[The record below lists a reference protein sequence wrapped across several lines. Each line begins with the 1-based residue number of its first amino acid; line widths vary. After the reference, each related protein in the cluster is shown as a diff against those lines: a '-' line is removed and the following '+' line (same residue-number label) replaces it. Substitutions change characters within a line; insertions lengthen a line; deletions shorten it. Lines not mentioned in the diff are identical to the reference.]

1 MLKTNNNKINIS
13 HDYMENYQNAVN
25 NYIKT
30 IKFYTNKKQ
39 IINIIIK
46 IINGYKESFIA
57 FKKNLI
63 QVKSNLIKP
72 FYDEVKKK
80 FKFTD
85 NFYFFDNQ
93 LLYTLNQVVSSQI
106 NYSTNII
113 NDIEKN
119 LLKENSLNNDFIDNL
134 QQKKNIL
141 QNNQKKME
149 KLYTEYKNEHKKFI
163 KSFHSIENDIQEYY
177 ESKRNNENN
186 NIKNKIDIFMEEAN
200 NIHSIYLQVHYKFK
214 DNNKSYFNLYEK
226 NMKDLEK
233 EIIKNENLIG
243 NNINFLLL
251 TVINNNISFLNILTN
266 FKGDKKITE
275 LFQKNNYNL
284 INEEKKA
291 SDDYNLFFEQSLSK
305 LEKNYEKEK
314 YKVKAIHTRVISN
327 KMSKEAINIINAL
340 SEEFSIED
348 YHEKPTLILLE
359 EDVFNIVKFFYSF
372 TFVDKTE
379 YDLIIGEKK
388 IEVINL
394 TNKLLQPGLIKTKFK
409 EYKDLLPI
417 NDEEIKLLKDYIGK
431 NREYRDE
438 FLKVINNYRTFGKL
452 ELPEREYDLIG
463 NYFIQ
468 IIDCIFEE
476 KSEKDFKMIK
486 STILMSQTFFVI
498 KNNEKLYLIEK
509 IKGHKLFLEIEYFT
523 KYMKFCIEEMYLND
537 DKSKVVKFTKNKEE
551 MLFSSIITFFNYMK
565 ELEVPINH
573 IKQIIDNISK
583 EYEMSEDLKNN
594 INNVIES
601 F

>member
-149 KLYTEYKNEHKKFI
+149 KLYTEYNNEHKKFI

-417 NDEEIKLLKDYIGK
+417 NDEEIKLLRDYIGK

>member
-149 KLYTEYKNEHKKFI
+149 KLYTEYNNEHKKFI

-417 NDEEIKLLKDYIGK
+417 NDEEIKLLRDYIGK

-468 IIDCIFEE
+468 IIDCILEE

-523 KYMKFCIEEMYLND
+523 KYMKFCIEEMYLNN

-573 IKQIIDNISK
+573 IKQIIVF
-583 EYEMSEDLKNN
+583 
-594 INNVIES
+594 VILML
-601 F
+601 

>member
-93 LLYTLNQVVSSQI
+93 LLYTLNQIVSSQI

-149 KLYTEYKNEHKKFI
+149 KLYTEYNNEHKKFI

-417 NDEEIKLLKDYIGK
+417 NDEEIKLLRDYIGK

-468 IIDCIFEE
+468 IIDCILEE

-565 ELEVPINH
+565 ELKVPINH

>member
-149 KLYTEYKNEHKKFI
+149 KLYTEYNNEHKKFI

-417 NDEEIKLLKDYIGK
+417 NDEEIKLLRDYIGK

-468 IIDCIFEE
+468 IIDCILEE

-565 ELEVPINH
+565 ELKVPINH

>member
-149 KLYTEYKNEHKKFI
+149 KLYTEYNNEHKKFI

-417 NDEEIKLLKDYIGK
+417 NDEEIKLLRDYIGK

-523 KYMKFCIEEMYLND
+523 KYMKFCIEEMYLNN

-573 IKQIIDNISK
+573 IKQIIVF
-583 EYEMSEDLKNN
+583 
-594 INNVIES
+594 VILML
-601 F
+601 

>member
-13 HDYMENYQNAVN
+13 HDYIENYQNAVN

-39 IINIIIK
+39 IINILIK

-57 FKKNLI
+57 FKKNLL

-149 KLYTEYKNEHKKFI
+149 KLYTEYNNEHKKFI

-417 NDEEIKLLKDYIGK
+417 NDEEIKLLRDYIGK

>member
-149 KLYTEYKNEHKKFI
+149 KLYTEYNNEHKKFI

-214 DNNKSYFNLYEK
+214 DNNKSFFNLYEK

-417 NDEEIKLLKDYIGK
+417 NDEEIKLLRDYIGK

-468 IIDCIFEE
+468 IIDCILEE

-523 KYMKFCIEEMYLND
+523 KYMKFCIEEMYLNN

-565 ELEVPINH
+565 ELKVPINH

>member
-149 KLYTEYKNEHKKFI
+149 KLYTEYNNEHKKFI

-417 NDEEIKLLKDYIGK
+417 NDEEIKLLRDYIGK

-468 IIDCIFEE
+468 IIDCILEE

-523 KYMKFCIEEMYLND
+523 KYMKFCIEEMYLNN

-565 ELEVPINH
+565 ELKVPINH
-573 IKQIIDNISK
+573 IKQI
-583 EYEMSEDLKNN
+583 
-594 INNVIES
+594 
-601 F
+601 

>member
-149 KLYTEYKNEHKKFI
+149 KLYTEYNNEHKKFI

-417 NDEEIKLLKDYIGK
+417 NDEEIKLLRDYIGK

-523 KYMKFCIEEMYLND
+523 KYMKFCIEEMYLNN

-565 ELEVPINH
+565 ELKVPINH
-573 IKQIIDNISK
+573 IKQIIVF
-583 EYEMSEDLKNN
+583 
-594 INNVIES
+594 VILML
-601 F
+601 

>member
-149 KLYTEYKNEHKKFI
+149 KLYTEYNNEHKKFI

-417 NDEEIKLLKDYIGK
+417 NDEEIKLLRDYIGK

-468 IIDCIFEE
+468 IIDCILEE

-523 KYMKFCIEEMYLND
+523 KYMKFCIEEMYLNN

>member
-149 KLYTEYKNEHKKFI
+149 KLYTEYNNEHKKFI

-417 NDEEIKLLKDYIGK
+417 NDEEIKLLRDYIGK

-468 IIDCIFEE
+468 IIDCILEE

-523 KYMKFCIEEMYLND
+523 KYMKFCIEEMYLNN

-573 IKQIIDNISK
+573 IKQI
-583 EYEMSEDLKNN
+583 
-594 INNVIES
+594 
-601 F
+601 

>member
-39 IINIIIK
+39 IINILIK

-57 FKKNLI
+57 FKKNLL

-149 KLYTEYKNEHKKFI
+149 KLYTEYNNEHKKFI

-417 NDEEIKLLKDYIGK
+417 NDEEIKLLRDYIGK

-468 IIDCIFEE
+468 IIDCILEE

-594 INNVIES
+594 INNAIES

>member
-149 KLYTEYKNEHKKFI
+149 KLYTEYNNEHKKFI

-417 NDEEIKLLKDYIGK
+417 NDEEIKLLRDYIGK

-523 KYMKFCIEEMYLND
+523 KYMKFCIEEMYLNN

-594 INNVIES
+594 INNAIES

>member
-1 MLKTNNNKINIS
+1 MLKINNNKINIF
-13 HDYMENYQNAVN
+13 HYYMENYQNAVN

-149 KLYTEYKNEHKKFI
+149 KLYTEYNNEHKKFI

-573 IKQIIDNISK
+573 IKQIH
-583 EYEMSEDLKNN
+583 YLLK
-594 INNVIES
+594 
-601 F
+601 

>member
-149 KLYTEYKNEHKKFI
+149 KLYTEYNNEHKKFI

-417 NDEEIKLLKDYIGK
+417 NDEEIKLLRDYIGK

-523 KYMKFCIEEMYLND
+523 KYMKFCIEEMYLNN

-565 ELEVPINH
+565 ELEVPI
-573 IKQIIDNISK
+573 
-583 EYEMSEDLKNN
+583 
-594 INNVIES
+594 
-601 F
+601 

>member
-1 MLKTNNNKINIS
+1 MLQTNNNKINIS
-13 HDYMENYQNAVN
+13 HDYIENYQNAVN

-149 KLYTEYKNEHKKFI
+149 KLYTEYNNEHKKFI

-177 ESKRNNENN
+177 ENKRNNKNN

-379 YDLIIGEKK
+379 YDLVIGEKK

-417 NDEEIKLLKDYIGK
+417 NDEEIKLLRDYIGK

-468 IIDCIFEE
+468 IIDCISEE

-523 KYMKFCIEEMYLND
+523 KYMKFCIEEMYLNN

-565 ELEVPINH
+565 ELKVPINH

-594 INNVIES
+594 INNAIES

>member
-57 FKKNLI
+57 FKKNLL

-149 KLYTEYKNEHKKFI
+149 KLYTEYNNEHKKFI

-417 NDEEIKLLKDYIGK
+417 NDEEIKLLRDYIGK

-523 KYMKFCIEEMYLND
+523 KYMKFCIEEMYLNN

-565 ELEVPINH
+565 ELKVPINH

>member
-46 IINGYKESFIA
+46 IINGYKESFIS

-149 KLYTEYKNEHKKFI
+149 KLYTEYNNEHKKFI

-417 NDEEIKLLKDYIGK
+417 NDEEIKLLRDYIGK

-468 IIDCIFEE
+468 IIDCILEE

-565 ELEVPINH
+565 ELKVPINH

>member
-149 KLYTEYKNEHKKFI
+149 KLYTEYNNEHKKFI

-417 NDEEIKLLKDYIGK
+417 NDEEIKLLRDYIGK

-573 IKQIIDNISK
+573 IKQI
-583 EYEMSEDLKNN
+583 
-594 INNVIES
+594 
-601 F
+601 

>member
-149 KLYTEYKNEHKKFI
+149 KLYTEYNNEHKKFI

-417 NDEEIKLLKDYIGK
+417 NDEEIKLLRDYIGK

-523 KYMKFCIEEMYLND
+523 KYMKFCIEEMYLNN

-573 IKQIIDNISK
+573 IKQI
-583 EYEMSEDLKNN
+583 
-594 INNVIES
+594 
-601 F
+601 

>member
-149 KLYTEYKNEHKKFI
+149 KLYTEYNNEHKKFI

-417 NDEEIKLLKDYIGK
+417 NDEEIKLLRDYIGK

-523 KYMKFCIEEMYLND
+523 KYMKFCIEEMYLNN

-565 ELEVPINH
+565 ELKVPINY

-594 INNVIES
+594 INNAIES

>member
-149 KLYTEYKNEHKKFI
+149 KLYTEYNNEHKKFI

-417 NDEEIKLLKDYIGK
+417 NDEEIKLLRDYIGK

-565 ELEVPINH
+565 ELKVPINH

>member
-149 KLYTEYKNEHKKFI
+149 KLYTEYNNEHKKFI

-417 NDEEIKLLKDYIGK
+417 NDEEIKLLRDYIGK

-573 IKQIIDNISK
+573 IKQIIVF
-583 EYEMSEDLKNN
+583 
-594 INNVIES
+594 VILML
-601 F
+601 

>member
-149 KLYTEYKNEHKKFI
+149 KLYTEYNNEHKKFI

-417 NDEEIKLLKDYIGK
+417 NDEEIKLLRDYIGK

-438 FLKVINNYRTFGKL
+438 FLKVINNYRAFGKL

-523 KYMKFCIEEMYLND
+523 KYMKFCIEEMYLNN

-565 ELEVPINH
+565 ELKVPINN

>member
-149 KLYTEYKNEHKKFI
+149 KLYTEYNNEHKKFI

-417 NDEEIKLLKDYIGK
+417 NDEEIKLLRDYIGK

-523 KYMKFCIEEMYLND
+523 KYMKFCIEEMYLNN

>member
-149 KLYTEYKNEHKKFI
+149 KLYTEYNNEHKKFI

-417 NDEEIKLLKDYIGK
+417 NDEEIKLLRDYIGK

-523 KYMKFCIEEMYLND
+523 KYMKFCIEEMYLNN

-565 ELEVPINH
+565 ELKVPINH

>member
-149 KLYTEYKNEHKKFI
+149 KLYTEYNNEHKKFI

-417 NDEEIKLLKDYIGK
+417 NDEEIKLLRDYIGK

-468 IIDCIFEE
+468 IIDCILEE

-523 KYMKFCIEEMYLND
+523 KYMKFCIEEMYLNN

-565 ELEVPINH
+565 ELKVPINH

>member
-149 KLYTEYKNEHKKFI
+149 KLYTEYNNEHKKFI

-417 NDEEIKLLKDYIGK
+417 NDEEIKLLRDYIGK

-523 KYMKFCIEEMYLND
+523 KYMKFCIEEMYLNN

-565 ELEVPINH
+565 ELKVPINH

-594 INNVIES
+594 INNAIES

>member
-63 QVKSNLIKP
+63 QVKYNLIKP

-149 KLYTEYKNEHKKFI
+149 KLYTEYNNEHKKFI

-417 NDEEIKLLKDYIGK
+417 NDEEIKLLRDYIGK

-523 KYMKFCIEEMYLND
+523 KYMKFCIEEMYLNN

-573 IKQIIDNISK
+573 IKQIIVF
-583 EYEMSEDLKNN
+583 
-594 INNVIES
+594 VILML
-601 F
+601 

>member
-149 KLYTEYKNEHKKFI
+149 KLYTEYNNEHKKFI

-417 NDEEIKLLKDYIGK
+417 NDEEIKLLRDYIGK

-468 IIDCIFEE
+468 IIDCILEE

-594 INNVIES
+594 INNAIES

>member
-149 KLYTEYKNEHKKFI
+149 KLYTEYNNEHKKFI

-251 TVINNNISFLNILTN
+251 TVINNNIPFLNILTN

-417 NDEEIKLLKDYIGK
+417 NDEEIKLLRDYIGK

-523 KYMKFCIEEMYLND
+523 KYMKFCIEEMYLNN

-594 INNVIES
+594 INNAIES

>member
-149 KLYTEYKNEHKKFI
+149 KLYTEYNNEHKKFI

-314 YKVKAIHTRVISN
+314 YKVKAIHTRVIIN

-417 NDEEIKLLKDYIGK
+417 NDEEIKLLRDYIGK

-468 IIDCIFEE
+468 IIDCILEE

-523 KYMKFCIEEMYLND
+523 KYMKFCIEEMYLNN

>member
-93 LLYTLNQVVSSQI
+93 LLYTLNQIVSSQI

-149 KLYTEYKNEHKKFI
+149 KLYTEYNNEHKKFI

-417 NDEEIKLLKDYIGK
+417 NDEEIKLLRDYIGK

-565 ELEVPINH
+565 ELKVPINH